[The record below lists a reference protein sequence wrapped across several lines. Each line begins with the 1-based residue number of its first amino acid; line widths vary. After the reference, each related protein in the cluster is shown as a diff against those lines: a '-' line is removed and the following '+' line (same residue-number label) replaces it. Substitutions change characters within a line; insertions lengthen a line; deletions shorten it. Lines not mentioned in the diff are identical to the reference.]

1 MELTVKVEKTINV
14 AAVRV
19 VLPVKYGDEDMPY
32 DFPFRKGEQWEIVI
46 DVDTGKIRD
55 WPQGLAYELSMKVT
69 DGGSYYLLDE
79 KGEVVAAREQSY
91 VLGMIPG
98 SYGDYVL
105 LHINPDGTIG
115 NWDADR
121 YDIVNDFFGED

>member
-46 DVDTGKIRD
+46 DMDTGKIRD
-55 WPQGLAYELSMKVT
+55 WPQGLAYDLSMKVT

-79 KGEVVAAREQSY
+79 NDNVVASLQDY
-91 VLGMIPG
+91 VPEPIPG
-98 SYGDYVL
+98 RYGDYVEL
-105 LHINPDGTIG
+105 EINADGTID
-115 NWDADR
+115 NWDPDKGE
-121 YDIVNDFFGED
+121 IILDFFGED